1 MVAQTQNI
9 LIFVSFKSCVKV
21 SLLLLSL
28 WLVYIIACLTVSSS
42 FYRTS
47 SYASAVLAVV
57 ILFVRP
63 SIRHTRAL

>member
-1 MVAQTQNI
+1 MATEFPP
-9 LIFVSFKSCVKV
+9 LMTD
-21 SLLLLSL
+21 
-28 WLVYIIACLTVSSS
+28 A

-63 SIRHTRAL
+63 SVCLSVCLPTLAL